1 MKQKKKKKKQNWT
14 MELFLDVCCNT
25 VVLYVELN
33 LKNPKCG
40 ILTSVC
46 LHFLS
51 DLIQLQ
57 VVVTKI

>member
-1 MKQKKKKKKQNWT
+1 

-25 VVLYVELN
+25 VVAYVELN

-46 LHFLS
+46 DF
-51 DLIQLQ
+51 IFFP
-57 VVVTKI
+57 I